1 MAGLFKRD
9 VILVG
14 ANIMNITTPVYENSK
29 FKRRKPLLVCPKS
42 ESHKKIGLTL
52 IEMSVI
58 VSLIIIIASIGIP
71 EYFNFRER
79 AARSNALSS
88 AREFGNAVV
97 MYRVENSAYPP
108 AGSIIP
114 LAKYVDLTR
123 YLGAFDMTKTITTQ
137 NGVEIYDPVA
147 NTKCIYAI
155 VKEITPEY
163 RVSYCPETSG
173 SATNTQ
179 YTSLQPT
186 CSWDGGTTWYPCS
199 TKM

>member
-1 MAGLFKRD
+1 M
-9 VILVG
+9 
-14 ANIMNITTPVYENSK
+14 PENAK
-29 FKRRKPLLVCPKS
+29 FYNKL
-42 ESHKKIGLTL
+42 GLTL
-52 IEMSVI
+52 IEMTVI
-58 VSLIIIIASIGIP
+58 VSLILIIASMGIT

-88 AREFGNAVV
+88 AREFGNAAV

-108 AGSIIP
+108 QGSITS

-123 YLGAFDMTKTITTQ
+123 YLPAFDMTKTVTTE

-179 YTSLQPT
+179 YSSLQPT
-186 CSWDGGTTWYPCS
+186 CSWDGGISWYPCS